1 MTRNLQGNGAPS
13 RDTLTILSHCHEL
26 LPSELERDLEGG
38 ITAKLLVTSVDGRMY
53 ADREAWL
60 ASLESDAGLLA
71 STLVSLDYIAW
82 LVGRPDGKALVALE
96 PIDLERA
103 RSTGKIALI
112 LGSEGSRF
120 LEGKLEVLRAVY
132 RLGYRYLAPMWFYDS
147 AVGSAQDTADD
158 QGLTEWGETLIR
170 EVNRLGMILD
180 ANHFSHRA
188 LTEALR
194 VSRHPLLVSHT
205 GALRLNPEARQ
216 LLPDHLLRAVA
227 DEGGVLGLMF
237 QSAVIKPGF
246 EQANMDHLIAQFE
259 HCAELVGTEH
269 IACGPDYLYND
280 PRLWQGNNPT
290 GASPGP
296 ITWPKGLDD
305 PSTFQALAQALEER
319 GFTHSDIEAMFG
331 ANLFRLF
338 ESVRRDAHSAVY
350 GDYRDLGDA
359 IGVRTD
365 GLTTV

>member
-1 MTRNLQGNGAPS
+1 MTDPLQTNGTTPDS
-13 RDTLTILSHCHEL
+13 VTILSHCHEL
-26 LPSELERDLEGG
+26 LPEELDRAISGG

-53 ADREAWL
+53 ADREIWL
-60 ASLESDAGLLA
+60 SSLDSDAGLLA

-82 LVGRPDGKALVALE
+82 LVGRPDANALVALE
-96 PIDLERA
+96 PVDVARAKSER
-103 RSTGKIALI
+103 KIALI

-158 QGLTEWGETLIR
+158 QGLTEWGEALIR

-180 ANHFSHRA
+180 ANHFSHK
-188 LTEALR
+188 ALR
-194 VSRHPLLVSHT
+194 QALSVSRHPLLVSHT
-205 GALRLNPEARQ
+205 GALRLNPDARQ
-216 LLPDHLLRAVA
+216 LLPDDLIRAVA
-227 DEGGVLGLMF
+227 GEGGVLGLMF
-237 QSAVIKPGF
+237 QSSVIKPGF
-246 EQANMDHLIAQFE
+246 EQATIDHLLAQFD
-259 HCAELVGTEH
+259 HCAEIVGPEH

-296 ITWPKGLDD
+296 ITWPTGLED
-305 PSTFQALAQALEER
+305 PSKLQALAAALEER
-319 GFTHSDIEAMFG
+319 GFSSSDVAAMFG
-331 ANLFRLF
+331 GNLLNLFER
-338 ESVRRDAHSAVY
+338 VRADAPSNPY
-350 GDYRDLGDA
+350 GDYRDLGAA
-359 IGVRTD
+359 IGAHTE